1 MRASLLLLA
10 GLTVLSI
17 APANA
22 EPPRCN
28 AMGWPRFSAV
38 PCKNVLNF
46 SNYAECANRVRA
58 MGWTGNDSW
67 WYCSNLG
74 LKS

>member
-10 GLTVLSI
+10 GLAVLSI

-22 EPPRCN
+22 DPPRCN

-46 SNYAECANRVRA
+46 KNYADCADKVSA
-58 MGWTGNDSW
+58 MGWTGTDIW
-67 WYCSNLG
+67 LYCSNLG
-74 LKS
+74 LKD